1 MKLSNRQLAPQQLE
15 LSMTSM
21 IDVVFLLLIFFIV
34 STTFVRP
41 EREVAAAVKV
51 EEQDADESTSVL
63 EPAVV
68 DVIWVD
74 GQSLFR
80 LGAVTTNDIDEI
92 ENMLNGFNGKSE
104 GAFVRVS
111 DDVPFEA
118 AAKAIGA
125 CRGAGFPSVSYLPI
139 N

>member
-1 MKLSNRQLAPQQLE
+1 
-15 LSMTSM
+15 MTSM